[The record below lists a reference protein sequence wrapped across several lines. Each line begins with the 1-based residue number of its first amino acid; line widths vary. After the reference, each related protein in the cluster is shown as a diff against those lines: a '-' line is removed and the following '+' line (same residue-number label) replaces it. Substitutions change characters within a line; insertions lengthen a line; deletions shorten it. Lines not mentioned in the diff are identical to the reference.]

1 MAHDNAAEYEDDLAR
16 RTAAELMTQDL
27 RRGFRNKFDESLVN
41 VSDKRLKVKRAARN
55 AQRYHREHRKTVLAV
70 EAIFVFLT
78 LGGFRMFRR
87 SRRNKS

>member
-41 VSDKRLKVKRAARN
+41 GRQSWPS
-55 AQRYHREHRKTVLAV
+55 
-70 EAIFVFLT
+70 
-78 LGGFRMFRR
+78 RR
-87 SRRNKS
+87 SSFSSRLAGSVCFVGVAATNHEDGP